1 MQRTHHLRAPVRF
14 AAVLVC
20 SAAVLGCGSEADSAI
35 DILCADSAQ
44 SLVAVAQDLEQLDG
58 ETGIEAFG
66 PRLNQVDAWVG
77 ELEVSGATAAAR
89 DEVVAAVDDMQAA
102 AQELRLEPR
111 HVSRA
116 GTALRTLDAE
126 LCR

>member
-1 MQRTHHLRAPVRF
+1 M
-14 AAVLVC
+14 AAALVIAL
-20 SAAVLGCGSEADSAI
+20 AALGCGSEADSAV

-58 ETGIEAFG
+58 ETGLEAFG

-77 ELEVSGATAAAR
+77 ELEVSGATASAR
-89 DEVVAAVDDMQAA
+89 DEVVAAIDDMQTAA
-102 AQELRLEPR
+102 EQLRLEPR

-116 GTALRTLDAE
+116 GAALRNLDDA
-126 LCR
+126 LCN